1 MEVLQQKKVLV
12 ERIVP
17 YLVGAPGDAVQ
28 RLLQKS
34 VNELESMLGDAITTK
49 ARAEAAD
56 RVTQHADEMRRESQR
71 EGSFVHACMAVIN
84 NRRLST
90 CDGNRAMLE
99 SLLNPAE
106 EPSAKLY
113 KALAEQY
120 PTRFTWDAQQ
130 TQQTQSTPQEQRAAF
145 DAFVRE
151 NNFSSCE
158 ANFEL
163 FKGGA
168 SLENF
173 AGASQVEK
181 AQYAQEAAEALQ
193 KFLIHD
199 ATPRELKAEAAHQS
213 QVEHDKAIQ
222 VEADRRHQFVLG
234 QQQHYPVLPTTNGN
248 GERID
253 AAYLRKLSTINYP
266 LFKRLVQK
274 HGSGNVTSR
283 LRGEN

>member
-1 MEVLQQKKVLV
+1 VAELSRRFNEPKGQGEVMDTLDQMKLQAD
-12 ERIVP
+12 ERV
-17 YLVGAPGDAVQ
+17 A
-28 RLLQKS
+28 
-34 VNELESMLGDAITTK
+34 
-49 ARAEAAD
+49 
-56 RVTQHADEMRRESQR
+56 QHANEMRRESQL

-84 NRRLST
+84 NRRLSP

-99 SLLNPAE
+99 SLLNPGE

-130 TQQTQSTPQEQRAAF
+130 AQSTPQEQRKAF

-158 ANFEL
+158 ANYEL
-163 FKGGA
+163 FKRGA

-173 AGASQVEK
+173 AGASQIER
-181 AQYAQEAAEALQ
+181 AQYAHESAQARQ
-193 KFLIHD
+193 KFLIND
-199 ATPRELKAEAAHQS
+199 ATPSELKAEAAYQS
-213 QVEHDKAIQ
+213 QTEHDAAIQ
-222 VEADRRHQFVLG
+222 GESERRHQFILS
-234 QQQHYPVLPTTNGN
+234 QQQHYPALPATNGN
-248 GERID
+248 GETID

>member
-1 MEVLQQKKVLV
+1 MELLDQM
-12 ERIVP
+12 
-17 YLVGAPGDAVQ
+17 
-28 RLLQKS
+28 RL
-34 VNELESMLGDAITTK
+34 
-49 ARAEAAD
+49 EADEQVA
-56 RVTQHADEMRRESQR
+56 QHADKMRCESQL
-71 EGSFVHACMAVIN
+71 EGAFVHACMAVSN

-90 CDGNRAMLE
+90 CDSNRAMLE
-99 SLLNPAE
+99 SLLNPSE

-130 TQQTQSTPQEQRAAF
+130 TQSTPQEQRKAF

-163 FKGGA
+163 FKRGA

-173 AGASQVEK
+173 AGASQIES
-181 AQYAQEAAEALQ
+181 AQYAHESAQGRQ

-199 ATPRELKAEAAHQS
+199 ATPSELKAEAAYQS
-213 QVEHDKAIQ
+213 QTEHDAAIQ
-222 VEADRRHQFVLG
+222 GESERRHQFVLS
-234 QQQHYPVLPTTNGN
+234 QQQHYPALPTTNGN
-248 GERID
+248 GETID
-253 AAYLRKLSTINYP
+253 AAYLLKLSTTNYP
-266 LFKRLVQK
+266 LFKKLVQK